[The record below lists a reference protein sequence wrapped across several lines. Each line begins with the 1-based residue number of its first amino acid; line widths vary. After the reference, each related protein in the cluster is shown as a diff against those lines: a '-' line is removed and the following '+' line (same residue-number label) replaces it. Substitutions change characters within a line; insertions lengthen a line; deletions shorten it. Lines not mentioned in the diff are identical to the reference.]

1 MHSKLVS
8 VALFAALAS
17 ASTLFARQVRV
28 SPCVGNCVTDGDRGD
43 CSESE
48 GYNCLCND
56 TPYINSVFECVE
68 KTCTSADLAAARE
81 AAREICLPLGV
92 TLPPAFGI
100 ESATTSSAAMYG
112 SASTRSSAPAS
123 STTNYAATVSSTS
136 AAPAATSKSAGSTV
150 DFDPFAGL
158 AGVAAFAGLAAL
170 LL

>member
-28 SPCVGNCVTDGDRGD
+28 SRTLFLSLSLSLLMLNITALYASLCELACVGNCVTDGDRGD

-81 AAREICLPLGV
+81 AAREICLPLVRHFKSFRFVFLHICFHLGCD
-92 TLPPAFGI
+92 I
-100 ESATTSSAAMYG
+100 
-112 SASTRSSAPAS
+112 AP
-123 STTNYAATVSSTS
+123 
-136 AAPAATSKSAGSTV
+136 
-150 DFDPFAGL
+150 GL
-158 AGVAAFAGLAAL
+158 WH
-170 LL
+170 